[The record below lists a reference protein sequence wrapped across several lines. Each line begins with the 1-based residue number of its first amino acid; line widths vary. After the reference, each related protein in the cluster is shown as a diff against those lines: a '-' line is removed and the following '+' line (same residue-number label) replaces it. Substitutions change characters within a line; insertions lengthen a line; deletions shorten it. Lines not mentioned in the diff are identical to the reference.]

1 MVAAAAETDRERMH
15 AGPGPALDLDSSGLV
30 FGQVVEGLEVL
41 REVAGV
47 PTIRANETLE
57 RYNAVAQFFG
67 DDRAA
72 KARSRWGKPLEAVV
86 ISAAGPAA

>member
-1 MVAAAAETDRERMH
+1 M
-15 AGPGPALDLDSSGLV
+15 
-30 FGQVVEGLEVL
+30 L

-47 PTIRANETLE
+47 PTIRVNETLE
-57 RYNAVAQFFG
+57 KYNAVAQFFG

-86 ISAAGPAA
+86 ITAVGTTA

>member
-1 MVAAAAETDRERMH
+1 M
-15 AGPGPALDLDSSGLV
+15 

-47 PTIRANETLE
+47 PTIRVNETLE
-57 RYNAVAQFFG
+57 KYNAVAQFFG

-86 ISAAGPAA
+86 ITAVGTTA